1 MISDNLWE
9 MIWVCNTRRY
19 TSNITTT
26 EHLHPHIC
34 KINERVASSISN
46 DLQKCN
52 KTHHDISEPLMNSSR
67 RKTTIQVLSRQRQV
81 ICIAP
86 FWGSFFTQMYFFHP
100 LKEIDRKKKWSTTT
114 ELGNNNKRYLVDLND
129 PYPTPSKGGWLTD
142 STVAVSITSSLLICV
157 T

>member
-67 RKTTIQVLSRQRQV
+67 RKTTIQVVDKGKSFAQYLFGVLLFRRCISSNPSKKSIEKRSGVRQQNLATIIKDIWSILMTR
-81 ICIAP
+81 
-86 FWGSFFTQMYFFHP
+86 TQP
-100 LKEIDRKKKWSTTT
+100 
-114 ELGNNNKRYLVDLND
+114 
-129 PYPTPSKGGWLTD
+129 PQKGGWLTD
-142 STVAVSITSSLLICV
+142 SAVAVSITSSLLICV

>member
-52 KTHHDISEPLMNSSR
+52 KTHHDISEPLMNSCR
-67 RKTTIQVLSRQRQV
+67 RKTTIYVV
-81 ICIAP
+81 DK
-86 FWGSFFTQMYFFHP
+86 GKSF
-100 LKEIDRKKKWSTTT
+100 
-114 ELGNNNKRYLVDLND
+114 
-129 PYPTPSKGGWLTD
+129 
-142 STVAVSITSSLLICV
+142 A
-157 T
+157 

>member
-67 RKTTIQVLSRQRQV
+67 RKTTIQVV
-81 ICIAP
+81 DK
-86 FWGSFFTQMYFFHP
+86 GKSFAQHLFGVLFSPQMYFFHP